1 MSSRSLRLP
10 AMPACRARVRHT
22 AGERGRVRPVWL
34 NDMLAVGAVLLIT
47 VIIAW
52 DRFRY
57 DEWLTRTDLLA
68 AYIPFY
74 AFLGEQLRSFDLP
87 GWNPHQFGGITF
99 VGDPQSGWM
108 YFPAMLFFTILPPL
122 TAMKA
127 VVAFQLV
134 FAALSMYAFARVLGM
149 GIAGSLVGTL
159 VFAFGANIFHNTWCC
174 TIWSQASTWVPLSLL
189 GVELGLRRSTWSGR
203 AVGWGLAGIGLSQI
217 LAGWLGQGAYNA
229 FLLVGGYLAYRSL
242 ISPPVGSSPLTDRL
256 KLFVVSF
263 LAVFGLGLCLAS
275 AGLLPR
281 LDANQYTNLAGGLYG
296 NVERLNS
303 SGWPWEAVVQRRHH
317 G

>member
-1 MSSRSLRLP
+1 MSSRSLRLAADP
-10 AMPACRARVRHT
+10 AGSTSIRHAMDDVGYAR
-22 AGERGRVRPVWL
+22 PMWL
-34 NDMLAVGAVLLIT
+34 SDALAVFGILLVT
-47 VIIAW
+47 AIIAW

-68 AYIPFY
+68 AYVPFY

-87 GWNPHQFGGITF
+87 GWNPHQFAGITF

-108 YFPAMLFFTILPPL
+108 YFPAMFFFTILPPL
-122 TAMKA
+122 VAMKA
-127 VVAFQLV
+127 VVAFQIA

-149 GIAGSLVGTL
+149 GIAGSLVGTV
-159 VFAFGANIFHNTWCC
+159 VFAFGANIFQNTWCC

-189 GVELGLRRSTWSGR
+189 GVELGLRRSSWTGR

-229 FLLVGGYLAYRSL
+229 FLLVGGYLAYRAL
-242 ISPPVGSSPLTDRL
+242 ISPPVGGPARVGERFR
-256 KLFVVSF
+256 LFVVSF
-263 LAVFGLGLCLAS
+263 VAIFGLGLGLAA

-281 LDANQYTNLAGGLYG
+281 FDANQYTNLAGGL
-296 NVERLNS
+296 
-303 SGWPWEAVVQRRHH
+303 
-317 G
+317 